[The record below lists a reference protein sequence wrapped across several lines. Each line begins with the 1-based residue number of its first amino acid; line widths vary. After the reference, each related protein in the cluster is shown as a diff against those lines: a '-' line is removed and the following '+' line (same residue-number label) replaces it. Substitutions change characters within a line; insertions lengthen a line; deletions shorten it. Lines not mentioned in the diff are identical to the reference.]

1 MVRLRPK
8 PVSEGREPAMD
19 KACIDWARGIC
30 EAARPYAAGTA
41 YVNFMPEDDVDRIE
55 AAYGGNYRRLLEI
68 KQRYD
73 PQNLFRMNQNLRP
86 KERLRSV

>member
-1 MVRLRPK
+1 
-8 PVSEGREPAMD
+8 
-19 KACIDWARGIC
+19 
-30 EAARPYAAGTA
+30 A
-41 YVNFMPEDDVDRIE
+41 YVNFMPEDETDRIE

-86 KERLRSV
+86 KEGLRAA